1 MKPSK
6 VSLRSLRISWNQSL
20 KQLLMFKLT
29 LIWACLIVA
38 EAGENMECRE
48 QEYRD
53 QAGNCV
59 ACKQCGP
66 GQELSKDCGFGFG
79 YGVDAQCVPC
89 RPNRFKEDWGLQK
102 CKACLDCALVNRLQK
117 SNCTA
122 TSNAMCGDCLPG
134 FYRKTKLSGFQDMEC
149 IPCGEP
155 PPPYEPN
162 CSNRVNL
169 IRIPSTESSPRDT
182 ALAAVIC
189 SALATVLLA
198 LLILCVIYCKR
209 QFLEKKPSW
218 PPRSPECPY
227 SDAEL
232 SCFDRQ
238 RMTECCH
245 CQRDPTQT
253 CGPVHLIP
261 SLCCDETCSL
271 ERGSDG
277 CPFHSQS
284 GLDETSSDPVED
296 LIPSCMAAFS
306 SCSRADHSEVQS
318 LMRHSAGSES
328 LPLFLPD
335 EPEAEE
341 NQNQNS
347 EDETNPD
354 SPVNQDQP
362 ELTEAHSLDIGE
374 PESEYRGASG
384 KKYSEIGT
392 SDDEAK

>member
-1 MKPSK
+1 M
-6 VSLRSLRISWNQSL
+6 LTAQEGGGRN
-20 KQLLMFKLT
+20 LLNTVQGCAQPEHFKAT
-29 LIWACLIVA
+29 LDA
-38 EAGENMECRE
+38 R
-48 QEYRD
+48 QESSSD
-53 QAGNCV
+53 D
-59 ACKQCGP
+59 
-66 GQELSKDCGFGFG
+66 KDCGFGFG

-218 PPRSPECPY
+218 P
-227 SDAEL
+227 
-232 SCFDRQ
+232 
-238 RMTECCH
+238 
-245 CQRDPTQT
+245 
-253 CGPVHLIP
+253 VHLIP